1 MPVPQFPLPITMVNV
16 LTWVNYRVTSR
27 LNMFKH
33 KKSHFQTPAPK
44 RLQGLSS
51 PFPAPKSANPRPS
64 LWASADMSPAGPC
77 TRDAFSLLTD
87 PYTCGYCV
95 QQAQAPFVCPEELW
109 FLLHPCSHGSP
120 AECVCG
126 SPSLL
131 PRVFASQCSHATC
144 FYILNGI
151 IITPFLVSHLC

>member
-1 MPVPQFPLPITMVNV
+1 MLPQGLTCLNIKSPIFRPQHLRGFKVCPLPSQLQSPLIPA
-16 LTWVNYRVTSR
+16 LPCG
-27 LNMFKH
+27 LQ
-33 KKSHFQTPAPK
+33 QTCLLQVPA
-44 RLQGLSS
+44 RGM
-51 PFPAPKSANPRPS
+51 PFPSS
-64 LWASADMSPAGPC
+64 QI
-77 TRDAFSLLTD
+77 

-95 QQAQAPFVCPEELW
+95 QQARAPFVCPEELW